1 MKSLTLLLKGGLGNQ
16 MFQYAAAR
24 SISQK
29 YNCNLYIDTKTG
41 FNFDYKFNRKLEINQ
56 LNTIYKESSSFKK
69 IPLWF
74 FGKSARKALSKKNFS
89 YYLFS
94 FFKYG
99 YLLDNNRNFI
109 SKLNNIENINNL
121 FIDGYFQSHL
131 YFQNISSQICN
142 ELKPPQ
148 SQKNNFRKIATSMRK
163 QNSVAIC
170 LRLYEEVKNP
180 NIHLI
185 SSENNR
191 KRRLKKII
199 KEISHYENDLK
210 LYVFCTHK
218 NKFIYDLDLP
228 QDSVLITEDNGFKGT
243 IDNLWL
249 MTNCKHHI
257 ITNSSFYW
265 WGAWLS
271 SRIYNSERKRVYIS
285 KDFMNN
291 DCKPD
296 KWIYF

>member
-170 LRLYEEVKNP
+170 IRLYEEVKNP
-180 NIHLI
+180 I
-185 SSENNR
+185 
-191 KRRLKKII
+191 
-199 KEISHYENDLK
+199 
-210 LYVFCTHK
+210 
-218 NKFIYDLDLP
+218 FI
-228 QDSVLITEDNGFKGT
+228 
-243 IDNLWL
+243 
-249 MTNCKHHI
+249 
-257 ITNSSFYW
+257 
-265 WGAWLS
+265 
-271 SRIYNSERKRVYIS
+271 
-285 KDFMNN
+285 
-291 DCKPD
+291 
-296 KWIYF
+296 